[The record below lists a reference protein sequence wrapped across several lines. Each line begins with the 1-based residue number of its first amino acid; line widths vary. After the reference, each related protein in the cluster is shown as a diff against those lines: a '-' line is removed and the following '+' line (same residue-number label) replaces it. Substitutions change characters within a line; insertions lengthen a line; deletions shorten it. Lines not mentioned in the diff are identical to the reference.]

1 LEFQFPIEQ
10 NILQEK
16 SEEIKS
22 STVSGI
28 TFSTLITTTAATT
41 ITETSTVE
49 RTTTATTSTTTA
61 TNSKQT
67 TTKLSYNFVSD
78 DDEYPFKIK
87 ESENE
92 FLTADETRIF
102 FEAFSRTTQTM
113 PKTPSPSNP
122 SQMSNRVI
130 ASSRQNGNDIS
141 PTVITKTTTVIKD
154 VSPNVHMK
162 TTVNDNSPNVITK
175 TTAVVIDNSENG
187 HFVFDDICS
196 DDMLAVCATV
206 GIVVVCLCTSG
217 LYAVFYTAYQ
227 VNEVITILTI
237 RVYFVRN
244 YMFFLYSTFNK
255 KVIFKPAYQVNEM
268 IS

>member
-1 LEFQFPIEQ
+1 MEFQFPVEQ

-22 STVSGI
+22 STVSEI
-28 TFSTLITTTAATT
+28 TFSTLITTTATIIT

-49 RTTTATTSTTTA
+49 RTTTATTSTTTP

-67 TTKLSYNFVSD
+67 TTTTTKYSD
-78 DDEYPFKIK
+78 EDDHPFEIK
-87 ESENE
+87 DSENE